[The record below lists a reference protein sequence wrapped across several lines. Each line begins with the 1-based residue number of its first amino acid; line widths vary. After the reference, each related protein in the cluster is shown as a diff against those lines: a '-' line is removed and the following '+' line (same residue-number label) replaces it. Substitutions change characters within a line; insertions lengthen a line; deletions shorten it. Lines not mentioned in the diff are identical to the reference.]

1 MIHFLR
7 NKEIDRDRWDSR
19 VLYEDKPRPY
29 NFSWYLDIM
38 SPGWSALVIDD
49 YDYIFP
55 LPVRKKYGIKYLAMP
70 PFTQRIGI
78 IPETESDTRVKALIY
93 DFLVSKFGFTDLCIS
108 DDAGSYGFSVQQKLN
123 YVIPLNRRYKE
134 IWEDYSSSCRRNIRI
149 GREERR
155 RIAEDIDPGHVM
167 ELFRS
172 GVGRNISGI
181 SSSDRVKMEKLM
193 MYTIDRGIGK
203 TFGIYHAGQP
213 AHAVF
218 AIDYADRLTLLIT
231 ATSQYSRDSKA
242 GYLVTDHIIYN
253 YSGKDYVLDFA
264 GSSIPSVATYNKSY
278 GSKMENYYRI
288 YLNELPWPARK
299 LKAGAI

>member
-1 MIHFLR
+1 M
-7 NKEIDRDRWDSR
+7 S
-19 VLYEDKPRPY
+19 EDQPRPY

-49 YDYIFP
+49 YDYILP
-55 LPVRKKYGIKYLAMP
+55 LPVRRKYGIKYLAMP
-70 PFTQRIGI
+70 AFSQSIGI
-78 IPETESDTRVKALIY
+78 IPEAGSDSRVKSLFY
-93 DFLVSKFGFTDLCIS
+93 GFLVSNFKFIDLCIR
-108 DDAGSYGFSVQQKLN
+108 DNAEDYGFSVQTKNN
-123 YVIPLNRRYKE
+123 YVIPLKRQYKE

-155 RIAEDIDPGHVM
+155 RITENIDPGPLM
-167 ELFRS
+167 ELFRT

-181 SSSDRVKMEKLM
+181 SSNDLGKMERLM

-203 TFGIYHAGQP
+203 TFGIYHAGRP
-213 AHAVF
+213 AHAIF

-242 GYLVTDHIIYN
+242 GYLITDHIIFK
-253 YSGKDYVLDFA
+253 YSGKGYVLDFA

-278 GSKMENYYRI
+278 GSIPESYYRI
-288 YLNELPWPARK
+288 YLNDLPWPARK
-299 LKAGAI
+299 LKAAKI